1 MALLFYSRAAAA
13 GGGAP
18 DYNFTMTT
26 FPLLVNKTGCTTPAA
41 TLVANFT
48 VSSDLRSTERLMVTT
63 TVLMTMLGAA
73 LFVLCILARLSGRHR
88 GHSTATRIFFR
99 ASFALFLP
107 LMSYMYSQARSKDAP
122 ARADLILLWM
132 LLVEL
137 LRKKVYAMVAPEGD
151 AFARGVGRYSFFD
164 AVEEAARMVWIG
176 YLIYSNEQHDR
187 GAVLNSFFV
196 ILWIFSV
203 TKLCKRATC
212 IELAKRSFDLAKNA
226 SLVSG
231 YMAHLVRARQQHLVG
246 QHQEQDIPVLRT
258 CNYVVMGESQLDREE
273 APCGFRLPEI
283 DNILARQRDHRHDD
297 VLVETEEVAVTATTK
312 LVRVCDVWQ
321 LAESDPV
328 FRYHERRKLRL
339 QDTCLGLALFKLL
352 RRRME
357 GHAMVEACTDQA
369 RDLVRYGILEE
380 LGAERTFDVV
390 EQELT
395 FLDEYYQAIIPL
407 ALPNPKLFAANFAF
421 SILFILFYC
430 VAVLLVTGNGRIFHV
445 LASFFRGLVALS
457 ADMVLQYRCFVHQA
471 SFLIAMVLSSSDL
484 IITFLLTLTLFTVET
499 YEFVQYLLS
508 DWHLAS
514 VLCNYAAKPDLRK
527 RACVRNAVK
536 AALWIK
542 KRSRPVI
549 KVHQFTLLKFHQLH
563 PRRVWVLLSRLLK
576 RRLVGLPDVAVTA
589 EAKKAIVEVLKL
601 VLDRAVDGQGG
612 QFSNGREAL
621 RRRSNGALGFEQLEW
636 ACDEAGG
643 AATVILVWHLA
654 TTLLEARDDT
664 EEHPL
669 PPAGEAAVT
678 LSRYCAYLVA
688 YEPGL
693 LPDDQSWTEK
703 AYRGIRAE
711 IDGFFRVCLT
721 TTKRRDRLMAAGFHR
736 GGLGESTAMEKG
748 VMLAK
753 ELERAT
759 VSCTSAHAGHERV
772 WEMLL
777 QLWAELLV
785 FVARAPSGGVDAHA
799 LALANGGEFITH
811 IWAILTHAGLRTDD
825 VSSNHNTTREIP
837 IVQEIPVIREI
848 AIGAGGTTTV

>member
-1 MALLFYSRAAAA
+1 
-13 GGGAP
+13 
-18 DYNFTMTT
+18 
-26 FPLLVNKTGCTTPAA
+26 
-41 TLVANFT
+41 
-48 VSSDLRSTERLMVTT
+48 
-63 TVLMTMLGAA
+63 
-73 LFVLCILARLSGRHR
+73 
-88 GHSTATRIFFR
+88 
-99 ASFALFLP
+99 
-107 LMSYMYSQARSKDAP
+107 
-122 ARADLILLWM
+122 M

-176 YLIYSNEQHDR
+176 YLIYSNEQHER

-203 TKLCKRATC
+203 AKLCKRATC

-226 SLVSG
+226 NLVSG
-231 YMAHLVRARQQHLVG
+231 YMAHLVRARQQHLLGLMPPPPG
-246 QHQEQDIPVLRT
+246 QQEQDIPVLRT

-283 DNILARQRDHRHDD
+283 DNILASQRDRRHDD
-297 VLVETEEVAVTATTK
+297 VLVEAEAVAVTATTTK

-328 FRYHERRKLRL
+328 FRYHERRKHRL

-352 RRRME
+352 RRRIE

-369 RDLVRYGILEE
+369 RDLVRHGILEE
-380 LGAERTFDVV
+380 LGPERAFDVV

-430 VAVLLVTGNGRIFHV
+430 VAVLLVTGNGRMFHV
-445 LASFFRGLVALS
+445 LASLFRGLVALS

-471 SFLIAMVLSSSDL
+471 SFLVAMVLSSSDL

-499 YEFVQYLLS
+499 HEFVQYLLS

-514 VLCNYAAKPDLRK
+514 VLCSYATKPALRK
-527 RACVRNAVK
+527 RAGVRKAVK

-601 VLDRAVDGQGG
+601 VLDRAVDGQG

-621 RRRSNGALGFEQLEW
+621 QRRSNGGALGFEHLVW

-664 EEHPL
+664 EDHPL

-711 IDGFFRVCLT
+711 IDGFFRGCLT

-753 ELERAT
+753 ELERAIG
-759 VSCTSAHAGHERV
+759 SCTSVHAGHERV

-785 FVARAPSGGVDAHA
+785 FVARSPSGGVGAHA

-825 VSSNHNTTREIP
+825 ASSNHNTTREIP
-837 IVQEIPVIREI
+837 TVQEIPIVREI
-848 AIGAGGTTTV
+848 TIGAAGGTTTV

>member
-18 DYNFTMTT
+18 DYNFTITT
-26 FPLLVNKTGCTTPAA
+26 FPLLLNKTGCTTPAA

-63 TVLMTMLGAA
+63 SVLMTMLGAA

-203 TKLCKRATC
+203 AKLCKRATC

-297 VLVETEEVAVTATTK
+297 VLVETVEVAVTATTK

-328 FRYHERRKLRL
+328 FRYHERRKHRL

-357 GHAMVEACTDQA
+357 GHAMVEACTEQA

-380 LGAERTFDVV
+380 LGAERAFDVV

-430 VAVLLVTGNGRIFHV
+430 VAVLLVTGNGHIFHV
-445 LASFFRGLVALS
+445 LASLFRGLVALS

-484 IITFLLTLTLFTVET
+484 IITFLLTFTLFTVET

-514 VLCNYAAKPDLRK
+514 VLCNYATKPALRK
-527 RACVRNAVK
+527 RPGVRKAVK

-549 KVHQFTLLKFHQLH
+549 KMHQFTLLKFHQLH

-576 RRLVGLPDVAVTA
+576 RRLVGLPDVAVTT

-612 QFSNGREAL
+612 QFSNGREA
-621 RRRSNGALGFEQLEW
+621 LEW

-711 IDGFFRVCLT
+711 IDGFFRGCLT

-759 VSCTSAHAGHERV
+759 VSCSSAHAGHERV